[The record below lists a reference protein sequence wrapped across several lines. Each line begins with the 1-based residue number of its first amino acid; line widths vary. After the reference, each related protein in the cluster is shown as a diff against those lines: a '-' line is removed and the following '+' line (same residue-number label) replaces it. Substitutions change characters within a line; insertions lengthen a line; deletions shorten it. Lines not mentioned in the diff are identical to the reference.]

1 MQSLEV
7 ISVNLW
13 NILISLAN
21 LLILFLLFK
30 KFLFKPVNNML
41 AKRQDET
48 DQRYRDA
55 DEAKRIADADR
66 LIWDEKIGGIKAE
79 TEAMIA
85 SAKASASLQ
94 KDAIVSE
101 AKERAEGIVRQAE
114 AQAELEMKKAEDSIK
129 KEIVEVSAAIANK
142 ILEREINPEDH
153 RRLIDSFIEKI
164 GDDNE

>member
-21 LLILFLLFK
+21 LLILYLLFK
-30 KFLFKPVNNML
+30 KFLYKPVNNML
-41 AKRQDET
+41 ARRQEDI

-55 DEAKRIADADR
+55 DEAKRIADEDR
-66 LIWDEKIGGIKAE
+66 LVWDEKISGIKAE
-79 TEAMIA
+79 ADAMLA
-85 SAKASASLQ
+85 NARTSANLQ
-94 KDAIVSE
+94 KDAIISE
-101 AKERAEGIVRQAE
+101 AKEKAEGMVRQAE
-114 AQAELEMKKAEDSIK
+114 AQAKLELKKAEDSIK
-129 KEIVEVSAAIANK
+129 KEIAEVSAAIAGK
-142 ILEREINPEDH
+142 LLEREINPEDH